1 MKLHLD
7 SSGAQ
12 NVFTACGDGFVEIN
26 KTTRYDRGVIV
37 LADRIIEDWGQGGV
51 SGLSAHDISQ
61 LAALAPAIVLLGTG
75 SRQRFPSP
83 SQLRPL
89 IEAQIGYEVMDL
101 AAACRTYNLL
111 AGEGRK
117 VAAAL
122 LFDRP

>member
-12 NVFTACGDGFVEIN
+12 NVITACGDGYVEIN

-37 LADRIIEDWGQGGV
+37 LGDRIIADWGQGGV
-51 SGLSAHDISQ
+51 SGLSVEDISQ
-61 LAALAPAIVLLGTG
+61 LAALDPGIVLLGTG

-83 SQLRPL
+83 AKLRPL

>member
-7 SSGAQ
+7 LGGGQ
-12 NVFTACGDGFVEIN
+12 NRFTACGDGFVELN
-26 KTTRYDRGVIV
+26 KSSRYERGVIV
-37 LADRIIEDWGQGGV
+37 LADRVIESWGQGGV
-51 SGLSAHDISQ
+51 AGLSVEDIRE

-75 SRQRFPSP
+75 GRQRFPAP
-83 SQLRPL
+83 ALLRPL
-89 IEAQIGYEVMDL
+89 IEAQIGFEVMDL